1 MSDTRDDQHGARD
14 GAIKALCRTLKM
26 PTIAREF
33 ASTERVALAE
43 GWAPGAYLQT
53 LLDAEASTRTEHAVE
68 RRLRAARL
76 PARKTLA
83 QFDWRRGHGVER
95 ARVEALARCEWVAKA
110 RNIVMLGPVGTGKT
124 HLAIALAMAAMARG
138 YGAMFF
144 RASEL
149 VRALSEARDTRQ
161 LGRLHERLQ
170 RSEVLVLDE
179 LGFVPSSGQV
189 ASCCSTC
196 CPRATSAARR
206 HLQPLLRRVEP
217 RVLRRQA
224 HGGVARSARSTRR
237 RDRDPR
243 AGCARGRSR
252 FARRGRRR
260 TMRATVATSRR
271 GVATRGVTRRRGRMA
286 RRVKLAT
293 AVDPPGAAGG
303 GANSHAVRAEKQ
315 PQGGS
320 VSVGQSGSV
329 SVGH

>member
-14 GAIKALCRTLKM
+14 GAIKSLCRTLKM

-43 GWAPGAYLQT
+43 GWAPAAYLHT

-83 QFDWRRGHGVER
+83 QFDWRRSHGVER
-95 ARVEALARCEWVAKA
+95 ARVEVLARCEWVAQA
-110 RNIVMLGPVGTGKT
+110 RNIVLLGPVGTGKT
-124 HLAIALAMAAMARG
+124 HLAIALAMAAMGRG

-179 LGFVPSSGQV
+179 LGFVPFE
-189 ASCCSTC
+189 
-196 CPRATSAARR
+196 RAGGE
-206 HLQPLLRRVEP
+206 LLFD
-217 RVLRRQA
+217 VL
-224 HGGVARSARSTRR
+224 STRHER
-237 RDRDPR
+237 
-243 AGCARGRSR
+243 
-252 FARRGRRR
+252 
-260 TMRATVATSRR
+260 RATVITSNLSFGEWNRVFCDDKLTTALLDR
-271 GVATRGVTRRRGRMA
+271 LAQHADVIVTRG
-286 RRVKLAT
+286 
-293 AVDPPGAAGG
+293 PGARVAGAVSPGEG
-303 GANSHAVRAEKQ
+303 GDER
-315 PQGGS
+315 
-320 VSVGQSGSV
+320 
-329 SVGH
+329 